1 MALITLDG
9 ALLDSEQTLRDID
22 RADCE
27 EDLYTFLQ
35 YAWRWMDPS
44 PFTPGWCIEALA
56 EHLQAVTDGEIR
68 RLIVN
73 IPPRCSKS
81 SVTSVAW
88 PAWTWAQSYRSPTSG
103 PGVQFLTASYAGQ
116 LSLRDNVKSRRLI
129 ESPWYQ
135 SLWGERYALTSDQN
149 TKGRYDNDQG
159 GVRLATSVG
168 SAVTGEGASVILID
182 DPNGAQDAVSE
193 AVIESTLEWW
203 SGAMSTRLNDPR
215 TGAYVIIQQRL
226 AEQDLSGFLLDKQSQ
241 DYVHL
246 CLPMRYER
254 DRSFVTSIGWQD
266 PRTEEGELLW
276 PERFDETSVKTLEKE
291 LGPWAA
297 AGQLQQRPA
306 PKGGGVI
313 RREWWQPWDDK
324 AYPPMEF
331 IIASLDTAY
340 TTKTNNDFSALTV
353 WGVFSGAKAIPATRF
368 VRHDGGSVDYE
379 ESQGRFDAASQAH
392 FPTARVGGGDI
403 PRVMLMDAWQERLEL
418 HELVEKVASTCRKM
432 RVDRLLIE
440 NKAAGHSVAQEIRRL
455 YGHEDW
461 AVQLYDPKGQDK
473 LARLYSIQHLF
484 AEGMIHA
491 PDRKFADAVITQVE
505 AFPKGKNDDLVD
517 TVSMAL
523 RHMRDLGLLIRAPEW
538 ASEVHDS
545 MKHKGSAPAPLYPT

>member
-9 ALLDSEQTLRDID
+9 SLLDSEQTLRDID

-35 YAWRWMDPS
+35 YAWRWMDPA

-56 EHLQAVTDGEIR
+56 EHLQAVTDGQIR
-68 RLIVN
+68 RLVVN

-88 PAWTWAQSYRSPTSG
+88 PAWTWAQGYKSPTSG

-135 SLWGERYALTSDQN
+135 SLWGDRFSLTSDQN

-203 SGAMSTRLNDPR
+203 TSAMSTRLNDPK
-215 TGAYVIIQQRL
+215 TGAYVVIQQRL
-226 AEQDLSGFLLDKQSQ
+226 AEQDLSGYLLDKQGQ

-254 DRSFVTSIGWQD
+254 DRSFSTLIGWQD

-276 PERFDETSVKTLEKE
+276 PERFGEAEVKSLESE

-297 AGQLQQRPA
+297 AGQLQQRPS

-313 RREWWQPWDDK
+313 QRQWWQPWDDV

-340 TTKTNNDFSALTV
+340 TTKTNNDFSALTI

-392 FPTARVGGGDI
+392 FPTARMGGGDL

-418 HELVEKVASTCRKM
+418 HELVDKVAVTCRKM
-432 RVDRLLIE
+432 KVDRLLIE

-461 AVQLYDPKGQDK
+461 AVQLIDPGSQDK

-491 PDRKFADAVITQVE
+491 PDRRFADQVITQVE
-505 AFPKGKNDDLVD
+505 AFPKGKHDDLVD

-523 RHMRDLGLLIRAPEW
+523 RHMRDLGLLVRAPEW